1 MYFCISVTVDFNL
14 FLRCAEEEALRQ
26 KRLNIRENCRVQLL
40 DRRFTT
46 HLSEMHPTS
55 GLHEL
60 CTRFVS
66 GGKNTNL
73 FSRQGKHFFVICR
86 LDWAPPNM
94 TQAFECGPPMDRRY
108 IFKVSILANKLTRQK
123 HV

>member
-1 MYFCISVTVDFNL
+1 MTVDFNL

-66 GGKNTNL
+66 GKKTNL
-73 FSRQGKHFFVICR
+73 FSRKRQTFFFFICR

-108 IFKVSILANKLTRQK
+108 IFKVSILANKLAGQK
-123 HV
+123 QLS

>member
-1 MYFCISVTVDFNL
+1 MYLCISVTVDFNL

-66 GGKNTNL
+66 GKKNK
-73 FSRQGKHFFVICR
+73 S
-86 LDWAPPNM
+86 
-94 TQAFECGPPMDRRY
+94 
-108 IFKVSILANKLTRQK
+108 IFKKETNIFFSFAGWTGRRPT
-123 HV
+123 